1 MAAMACTTA
10 AASTVST
17 PRLGAV
23 SGVKTS
29 AAAARSVQLTSA
41 FHGQSVSSVSHV
53 AALKAAVTSKRSG
66 RRAVV
71 VCKAAD
77 GQTVVIGLAADSG
90 CGKSTF
96 MRRLTSVFGGAATPP
111 KGGNPDSNTL
121 ISDTTTVI
129 CLDDYHSL
137 DRYGRKEKAVTAL
150 DPRANNFD
158 LMYEQVKA
166 LKEGK
171 SVEKPIYN
179 HVTGL
184 LDAPETIHPPKILVI
199 EGLHP
204 MYDERVRELL
214 DFSIYLDISDDVKF
228 AWKIQRDMAER
239 GHSLESIKASIASRK
254 PDFDAYIDPQ
264 KQYAD
269 VVIQVLPT
277 QLIPDDNEG
286 KVLRVRMVMKEGV
299 PFFEPVY
306 LFDEGSTISWIPCG
320 RKLTCSY
327 PGIKFFYG
335 PDTYYGNEVSVL
347 EMDGQFDKLD
357 ELIYVE
363 SHLSN
368 ISTKFYGEI
377 TQQMLKH
384 ADFPGS
390 NNGTGLF
397 QTICGLKIREV
408 YERILEKQKNAVS
421 LEGAK
426 S

>member
-1 MAAMACTTA
+1 MAVCTFHTTQSLNPACSSIATPSKATQFGSLGFHQKQVLFCTHGNRPMMAKRRGEIFQSHPSSPC
-10 AASTVST
+10 VVI
-17 PRLGAV
+17 R
-23 SGVKTS
+23 S
-29 AAAARSVQLTSA
+29 AA
-41 FHGQSVSSVSHV
+41 GG
-53 AALKAAVTSKRSG
+53 SG
-66 RRAVV
+66 
-71 VCKAAD
+71 
-77 GQTVVIGLAADSG
+77 GNTLVIGLAADSG

-96 MRRLTSVFGGAATPP
+96 MRRLTSVFGGAAEPP

-129 CLDDYHSL
+129 CLDDYHAL
-137 DRYGRKEKAVTAL
+137 DRTGRKENGVTAL
-150 DPRANNFD
+150 HPRANDFD

-171 SVEKPIYN
+171 AVEKPIYN

-184 LDAPETIHPPKILVI
+184 LDPPELIVPPKILVM

-204 MYDERVRELL
+204 MFDQRVRNLL
-214 DFSIYLDISDDVKF
+214 DFSIYLDISNEVKF

-239 GHSLESIKASIASRK
+239 GHSLESIKASIEARK

-269 VVIQVLPT
+269 AVIEVLPT
-277 QLIPDDNEG
+277 QLIPDDNGG
-286 KVLRVRMVMKEGV
+286 KVLRVRLIMKEGV
-299 PFFEPVY
+299 KYFKPVY
-306 LFDEGSTISWIPCG
+306 LFDEGSTISWVPCG

-335 PDTYYGNEVSVL
+335 PDTYFGHEVSVL
-347 EMDGQFDKLD
+347 EMDGQFDRLD

-368 ISTKFYGEI
+368 ISTKFYGET

-384 ADFPGS
+384 SDFPGS

-397 QTICGLKIREV
+397 QTIIGLKIRDLFEQ
-408 YERILEKQKNAVS
+408 IAATKTGAPLEA
-421 LEGAK
+421 AK
-426 S
+426 A

>member
-1 MAAMACTTA
+1 MAVCNAYTTRSLH
-10 AASTVST
+10 STCSIST
-17 PRLGAV
+17 PTKSHLGFNQKQV
-23 SGVKTS
+23 FFFKKSTKREHSSNTNTILRPCLVTCS
-29 AAAARSVQLTSA
+29 A
-41 FHGQSVSSVSHV
+41 GE
-53 AALKAAVTSKRSG
+53 
-66 RRAVV
+66 
-71 VCKAAD
+71 
-77 GQTVVIGLAADSG
+77 TVVIGLAADSG

-96 MRRLTSVFGGAATPP
+96 MRRLTSVFGGAAEPP

-137 DRYGRKEKAVTAL
+137 DRTGRKEKGVTAL

-171 SVEKPIYN
+171 AVEKPIYN

-184 LDAPETIHPPKILVI
+184 LDPPELIKPPKILVI

-204 MYDERVRELL
+204 MFDKRVRGLL
-214 DFSIYLDISDDVKF
+214 DFSIYLDISNEVKF

-239 GHSLESIKASIASRK
+239 GHSLESIKASIEARK
-254 PDFDAYIDPQ
+254 TDFEAYIDPQ

-269 VVIQVLPT
+269 AVIEVLPT
-277 QLIPDDNEG
+277 QLIPGDNGG
-286 KVLRVRMVMKEGV
+286 KVLRVRLIMKEEV
-299 PFFEPVY
+299 KHFSPVY
-306 LFDEGSTISWIPCG
+306 LFDEGSTVYWIPCG

-335 PDTYYGNEVSVL
+335 PETYFGHEVSLL
-347 EMDGQFDKLD
+347 EMDGQFDRLD

-368 ISTKFYGEI
+368 LSTKFYGEV

-384 ADFPGS
+384 SDFPGS

-397 QTICGLKIREV
+397 QTLIGLKIRDL
-408 YERILEKQKNAVS
+408 YEQITASKVPAPLETSKA
-421 LEGAK
+421 
-426 S
+426 

>member
-1 MAAMACTTA
+1 MAICTVYSSHSLN
-10 AASTVST
+10 STCSIPT
-17 PRLGAV
+17 PTKTYLGFNQKQV
-23 SGVKTS
+23 IFFT
-29 AAAARSVQLTSA
+29 TN
-41 FHGQSVSSVSHV
+41 
-53 AALKAAVTSKRSG
+53 KRSN
-66 RRAVV
+66 RRGSNSYSTEIS
-71 VCKAAD
+71 CAAEK
-77 GQTVVIGLAADSG
+77 TVVIGLAADSG

-96 MRRLTSVFGGAATPP
+96 MRRLTSVFGGAAEPP

-137 DRYGRKEKAVTAL
+137 DRTGRKVHKVTAL
-150 DPRANNFD
+150 DPKANDFD

-166 LKEGK
+166 LKEGIA
-171 SVEKPIYN
+171 VEKPIYN
-179 HVTGL
+179 HVSGL
-184 LDAPETIHPPKILVI
+184 LDPPELIKPPKILVI

-204 MYDERVRELL
+204 MYDARVRELL
-214 DFSIYLDISDDVKF
+214 DFSIYLDISNEVKF

-239 GHSLESIKASIASRK
+239 GHSLESIKASIEARK

-269 VVIQVLPT
+269 AVIEVLPT
-277 QLIPDDNEG
+277 TLIPDDNEG
-286 KVLRVRMVMKEGV
+286 KVLRVRLIMKEGV
-299 PFFEPVY
+299 KYFNPVY

-327 PGIKFFYG
+327 PGIKFNYG
-335 PDTYYGNEVSVL
+335 PDAYYDNEVSVL
-347 EMDGQFDKLD
+347 EMDGQFDRLD

-368 ISTKFYGEI
+368 ISTKFYGEV

-397 QTICGLKIREV
+397 QTIVGLKIRDL
-408 YERILEKQKNAVS
+408 YEQLIASKTGAPLEATK
-421 LEGAK
+421 AK
-426 S
+426 

>member
-1 MAAMACTTA
+1 MAVCTVYTIPTTTHLGFTQKKQVFIYNRSFKRGGGGGSF
-10 AASTVST
+10 STRPCVIT
-17 PRLGAV
+17 C
-23 SGVKTS
+23 S
-29 AAAARSVQLTSA
+29 AGES
-41 FHGQSVSSVSHV
+41 
-53 AALKAAVTSKRSG
+53 
-66 RRAVV
+66 
-71 VCKAAD
+71 
-77 GQTVVIGLAADSG
+77 QTVVIGLAADSG

-96 MRRLTSVFGGAATPP
+96 MRRLTSVFGGAAEPP
-111 KGGNPDSNTL
+111 TGGNPDSNTL
-121 ISDTTTVI
+121 ISEMTTVI

-137 DRYGRKEKAVTAL
+137 DRKGRKEKGVTAL

-171 SVEKPIYN
+171 AVEKPIYN

-184 LDAPETIHPPKILVI
+184 LDPPELIQPPKILVI

-204 MYDERVRELL
+204 MYDSRVRDLL
-214 DFSIYLDISDDVKF
+214 DFSIYLDISNEVKF

-239 GHSLESIKASIASRK
+239 GHSLESIKASIEARK

-269 VVIQVLPT
+269 TVIEVLPT
-277 QLIPDDNEG
+277 QLIPEDNEG
-286 KVLRVRMVMKEGV
+286 KVLRVKLIQKEGLTY
-299 PFFEPVY
+299 FNPVY
-306 LFDEGSTISWIPCG
+306 LFDEGSTITWIPCG

-335 PDTYYGNEVSVL
+335 PDTYFGNEVTLL
-347 EMDGQFDKLD
+347 EMDGQFDRLD

-368 ISTKFYGEI
+368 LSTKFYGEV

-384 ADFPGS
+384 QDFPGS

-397 QTICGLKIREV
+397 QTIIGLKIRDL
-408 YERILEKQKNAVS
+408 YEQIVASRSAAPAAAGKA
-421 LEGAK
+421 
-426 S
+426 